1 MTSDYLTFEE
11 LVAQGWSIN
20 QGRGMS
26 KRSFTSLSLC
36 LVRNE
41 RPVKYVQGYG
51 RTYEEALGDAV
62 HEANTW
68 LKAERI
74 VEFHRESASPSR
86 AGRRR
91 R

>member
-26 KRSFTSLSLC
+26 KRRFTSLSLC

-51 RTYEEALGDAV
+51 KTYSEALDDAV
-62 HEANTW
+62 AEANAW
-68 LKAERI
+68 LRAERI
-74 VEFHRESASPSR
+74 VQLHQEDAKPRDRSR
-86 AGRRR
+86 
-91 R
+91 

>member
-1 MTSDYLTFEE
+1 MTSEYLTFEQ

-20 QGRGMS
+20 QGRGIS

-51 RTYEEALGDAV
+51 KTHIEALDDAV
-62 HEANTW
+62 AQANSW
-68 LKAERI
+68 LRAERI
-74 VEFHRESASPSR
+74 VELHQDHANPRDQSR
-86 AGRRR
+86 
-91 R
+91 

>member
-51 RTYEEALGDAV
+51 KTHGEALDDAV
-62 HEANTW
+62 AQANAW
-68 LKAERI
+68 LRAERI
-74 VEFHRESASPSR
+74 VQRHQEDAKPYDRSR
-86 AGRRR
+86 
-91 R
+91 